1 MLLTCPPQVLAGE
14 NLRKWGR
21 FHLGWLS
28 AQLGHSA
35 KLAAAYQDLRNTEHQ
50 ELGDR
55 ENWYTNV
62 SLDKLSAGGLRSND
76 YKRNK
81 RVRQEAGRQ

>member
-1 MLLTCPPQVLAGE
+1 MKK
-14 NLRKWGR
+14 R
-21 FHLGWLS
+21 HLGWLS

-35 KLAAAYQDLRNTEHQ
+35 KLAAAYQDLRNYIEQQ
-50 ELGDR
+50 ELGDW

-62 SLDKLSAGGLRSND
+62 SLSLDKLSAGGLRSND